1 MPETILTVKWPDG
14 EIESI
19 YSPSTIIKKYFE
31 PGEELDLIEFEKKS
45 KEAFEHAS
53 KRVEMVRGFSC
64 TAAMS
69 SLHGIK
75 SKVGELAAQE
85 KAVVTIIDV
94 S

>member
-14 EIESI
+14 EMESI

-31 PGEELDLIEFEKKS
+31 PGDEMNLKDFENKS

-53 KRVEMVRGFSC
+53 KRVEMVRGFAC
-64 TAAMS
+64 TAAIS
-69 SLHGIK
+69 SLHSIK
-75 SKVGELAAQE
+75 SKVSVQE
-85 KAVVTIIDV
+85 DDNALVTIIDV

>member
-14 EIESI
+14 EVESI

-31 PGEELDLIEFEKKS
+31 PGDQMKMKDFESKS
-45 KEAFEHAS
+45 QEAFEHAS
-53 KRVEMVRGFSC
+53 KRVEMVRGFACS
-64 TAAMS
+64 AAMS

-75 SKVGELAAQE
+75 AKVNTQE
-85 KAVVTIIDV
+85 DEEALVTIIEV